1 MKKQDYLVRTAA
13 ELFAMFLWA
22 EGVFRVLTFPLLN
35 IATVRI
41 ILFTAAASLFIA
53 GICGYFPEKI
63 RRKIVYAVGWFI
75 AGFTIVELTMI
86 HYLGN
91 YTSIKAGTGMLG
103 RVLSFAPS
111 FIKAIRPT
119 SWLVLLVPLCLTV
132 YSLVKKPVLKRH
144 KKNLV
149 YAIAGSVLLNLCGFY
164 TVWGE
169 GVMEAYRYPRFIG
182 QALNEFGVGRF
193 LVRDVLSVFKDDTT
207 DLTIDV
213 TESGEPEETEVIVE
227 DEEPHRVIDDTAWRE
242 AYEAEENETIRTL
255 DQWFLSRTISDY
267 NEMTGMMRGKNLIY
281 IMIEAFDYMALDPVL
296 TPTMWMMKEEG
307 WDFMNH
313 YTPKYSCTTGESE
326 FISLMS
332 LIPESDVCTP
342 NQYQY
347 NDFSESIFN
356 LFKAQGYSIFA
367 FHNWKDEFYERRT
380 LYGNSGCEVYRNYDD
395 TDYTRMYGWP
405 SDHEMFEKTMGDY
418 MDEDRF
424 MVLYVTSSMHFPY
437 DQSSALG
444 DKYLSEIDAVHPDY
458 PINVKRYISKAME
471 LDCGFRLLLGTLE
484 EKGKLEDTAI
494 VFFADHH
501 PLNTSLATIA
511 DYTYEVDKREG
522 MNEDRTPF
530 VIYSPAL
537 GTQKQN
543 KVNSTFDILPTVANL
558 YDLDYDPR
566 LYLGTDYFDEK
577 EKVVYFTDGSWAS
590 ETGLYYASRGQF
602 VPFADD
608 PGEDYI
614 NRMNSEVQTMFRV
627 SSMVY
632 RNDYFRLRDFV
643 TTPDDSLEDQ

>member
-1 MKKQDYLVRTAA
+1 MKRRDYLARTAL
-13 ELFAMFLWA
+13 ELFAMLLWA
-22 EGVFRVLTFPLLN
+22 EGVFRVLTYPVLN
-35 IATVRI
+35 LAALRI
-41 ILFTAAASLFIA
+41 VLFTAAASLCIA
-53 GICGYFPEKI
+53 GICGFLPGKSGRVVVFVI
-63 RRKIVYAVGWFI
+63 GWFV

-111 FIKAIRPT
+111 FIKAIRPV
-119 SWLVLLVPLCLTV
+119 SWSVLIVPLVLTV
-132 YSLVKKPVLKRH
+132 YDLWKRPVLERNRKPLLFALAGA
-144 KKNLV
+144 LV
-149 YAIAGSVLLNLCGFY
+149 LDLCGY
-164 TVWGE
+164 MTVRSA
-169 GVMEAYRYPRFIG
+169 GVTEAYRYPRFIG

-193 LVRDVLSVFKDDTT
+193 LVRDALSAFGDDQGE
-207 DLTIDV
+207 LTITV
-213 TESGEPEETEVIVE
+213 EENGEPEETEIIE
-227 DEEPHRVIDDTAWRE
+227 DKESHRTIDDTAWRA
-242 AYEAEENETIRTL
+242 AYEAEENESLRSL

-267 NEMTGMMRGKNLIY
+267 NEMTGAMRGKNLIY

-307 WDFMNH
+307 WDFTNH

-326 FISLMS
+326 FISLVS

-347 NDFSESIFN
+347 NDFSESIFS

-380 LYGNSGCEVYRNYDD
+380 LYSNSGCEVYHNYED
-395 TDYTRMYGWP
+395 TGYTRLLGWP
-405 SDHEMFEKTMGDY
+405 SDHEMFEKTMGEF
-418 MDEDRF
+418 MDEDKF

-437 DQSSALG
+437 DQSSTLG
-444 DKYLSEIDAVHPDY
+444 DKYLEEINAVHPDY

-471 LDCGFRLLLGTLE
+471 LDRGFRLLLDTLE

-511 DYTYEVDKREG
+511 DYTFEVNKREG

-530 VIYSPAL
+530 VIYSPSL
-537 GTQKQN
+537 GAKKQDG
-543 KVNSTFDILPTVANL
+543 VNSTFDILPTVANL

-566 LYLGTDYFDEK
+566 LYLGTDYFDNK

-590 ETGLYYASRGQF
+590 ETGLYYAYNGQF

-608 PGEDYI
+608 PGAEYI
-614 NRMNSEVQTMFRV
+614 NRINNEVQTMFRV
-627 SSMVY
+627 SSLVY
-632 RNDYFRLRDFV
+632 RNDYFRYRDFM
-643 TTPDDSLEDQ
+643 TTPDTSLEEQ